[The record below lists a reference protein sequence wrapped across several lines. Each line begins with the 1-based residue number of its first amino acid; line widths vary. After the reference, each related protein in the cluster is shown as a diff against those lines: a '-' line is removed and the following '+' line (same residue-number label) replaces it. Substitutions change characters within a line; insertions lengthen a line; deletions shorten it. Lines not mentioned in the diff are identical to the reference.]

1 MQSIMVDRTK
11 LAYSPAPLPPS
22 EAERIAILEHLGLLD
37 TPPERE
43 FDTIVKMASHLLGCK
58 IALVSLVDRD
68 RQWFKAKT
76 GLDVPQTPREVAFCA
91 HAVAANDALV
101 VPDAKADKR
110 FAQNPLVTGAPGV
123 RFYAGVPLRA
133 AQKEGEALPMGT
145 LCVIDDKPRSFGPKE
160 LELLNDLGQLAEAL
174 METRCATADALRLAE
189 ERGEALRKL
198 DRTNR
203 KLRQAERMANVGSWR
218 LRLDDNQ
225 AEWSEQTYAI
235 HGVPVGDGTP
245 LATAMEFYPMA
256 SRKIIEAALHR
267 SISTGAPFDFESD
280 FLTAQGQMRR
290 VRSMAELELE
300 EGKPVALI
308 GVLHDITERYQMEQ
322 ALRRTANTDALTGL
336 ASRGHFNHHLDE
348 RLAQPS
354 RRDEPLALLLIDLDN
369 FKTVNDRFGHA
380 AGDDLLR
387 LMASRMQAPWLQ
399 GSFAARLGGDEFVLM
414 VSDTKLLADLPGLMQ
429 RLLQDLRHTVSNTVE
444 SVHVSATIGACW
456 LDEEDESRSD
466 LLHRA
471 DTALY
476 EAKRVQRG
484 TAKIDGLGRL
494 IMPKAIRLSA

>member
-1 MQSIMVDRTK
+1 M
-11 LAYSPAPLPPS
+11 
-22 EAERIAILEHLGLLD
+22 AILEHLGLLD

-43 FDTIVKMASHLLGCK
+43 FDTIVRMASHLLGCK
-58 IALVSLVDRD
+58 IALVSLVDKD

-76 GLDVPQTPREVAFCA
+76 GLDVSQTPREVAFCA

-101 VPDAKADKR
+101 VPDATADER
-110 FAQNPLVTGAPGV
+110 FARNPLVTGAPGV

-133 AQKEGEALPMGT
+133 GQNEGEAQPMGT
-145 LCVIDDKPRSFGPKE
+145 LCVIDDKPRSFGAQE
-160 LELLNDLGQLAEAL
+160 LELLNELAELAEAL
-174 METRCATADALRLAE
+174 MEARATTADALRLAD
-189 ERGEALRKL
+189 ERGHALRKL
-198 DRTNR
+198 DQSNR

-218 LRLDDNQ
+218 LTLDDNR

-245 LATAMEFYPMA
+245 LAEAMEFFPLA
-256 SRKIIEAALHR
+256 SRTIIEAAMHR

-280 FLTAQGQMRR
+280 FINAQGQLRR
-290 VRSMAELELE
+290 VRSMAELELAD
-300 EGKPVALI
+300 GKPVALI
-308 GVLHDITERYQMEQ
+308 GVFQDVTERYQMEQ

-348 RLAQPS
+348 KLLRASQ
-354 RRDEPLALLLIDLDN
+354 DERAGDQDPMALLLIDLDN
-369 FKTVNDRFGHA
+369 FKAVNDRCGHP

-387 LMASRMQAPWLQ
+387 LMASRLQASYLE

-414 VSDTKLLADLPGLMQ
+414 VSDRTLLADLPGLMQ
-429 RLLQDLRHTVSNTVE
+429 RLLQDLRHTVSNAVE

-456 LDEEDESRSD
+456 LETGDENRSD

-484 TAKIDGLGRL
+484 TAKIDGLARL

>member
-1 MQSIMVDRTK
+1 MVDRTS
-11 LAYSPAPLPPS
+11 LGYSPAPLPPT
-22 EAERIAILEHLGLLD
+22 EAERMAILEHLGLLD

-43 FDTIVKMASHLLGCK
+43 FDTIVRMASHLLGCK

-76 GLDVPQTPREVAFCA
+76 GLEVSQTPREVAFCA

-101 VPDAKADKR
+101 VPDATVDER
-110 FAQNPLVTGAPGV
+110 FAQNPLVTGAPNV

-133 AQKEGEALPMGT
+133 GQAEGEALPMGT
-145 LCVIDDKPRSFGPKE
+145 LCVIDDQPRDFGPEE
-160 LELLNDLGQLAEAL
+160 LELLGELGELAEAL
-174 METRCATADALRLAE
+174 MDARAATADALRLAE

-198 DRTNR
+198 DQTNR

-218 LRLDDNQ
+218 LRLHDNQ
-225 AEWSEQTYAI
+225 TEWSEQTYAI

-245 LATAMEFYPMA
+245 LTEAMEFYPMA
-256 SRKIIEAALHR
+256 SRTIIEAAINR
-267 SISTGAPFDFESD
+267 TIRTGEPFDFESD
-280 FLTAQGQMRR
+280 FITAQGQLRR
-290 VRSMAELELE
+290 VRSMAELELKD
-300 EGKPVALI
+300 GQPSALI
-308 GVLHDITERYQMEQ
+308 GVFQDITERYQMEQ

-348 RLAQPS
+348 RLAQITD
-354 RRDEPLALLLIDLDN
+354 RDAPMALLLIDLDN
-369 FKTVNDRFGHA
+369 FKAVNDRCGHP

-387 LMASRMQAPWLQ
+387 LMASRLQASYLE

-414 VSDTKLLADLPGLMQ
+414 VSDRLLLADLPGLMQ
-429 RLLQDLRHTVSNTVE
+429 RLLQDLRHTVSNAIE

-456 LDEEDESRSD
+456 LEAGDENRSD

-471 DTALY
+471 DAALY

>member
-1 MQSIMVDRTK
+1 MQSIMVDRTN
-11 LAYSPAPLPPS
+11 LGYSPAPLPPS

-76 GLDVPQTPREVAFCA
+76 GLEVPQTPREVAFCA

-133 AQKEGEALPMGT
+133 AQKKGEPLPMGT

-160 LELLNDLGQLAEAL
+160 LELLNELGQLAEAL
-174 METRCATADALRLAE
+174 METRSATADALRLAE

-235 HGVPVGDGTP
+235 HGVPVGDGAP
-245 LATAMEFYPMA
+245 LATAMEFYPLA
-256 SRKIIEAALHR
+256 SRKIIETALHR

-280 FLTAQGQMRR
+280 FITAQGQLRR

-300 EGKPVALI
+300 DGKPVALI

-348 RLAQPS
+348 RLAQTA
-354 RRDEPLALLLIDLDN
+354 RHDEPLALLLIDLDN

-387 LMASRMQAPWLQ
+387 LMASRMQAPWLE

-414 VSDTKLLADLPGLMQ
+414 ISDIKLLADLPGLMQ
-429 RLLQDLRHTVSNTVE
+429 RLLQDLRHTVSDAVE

-456 LDEEDESRSD
+456 LDEDDESRSD

>member
-1 MQSIMVDRTK
+1 MVDHKKSGYT
-11 LAYSPAPLPPS
+11 PALLPPA
-22 EAERIAILEHLGLLD
+22 EAERMAILERLGLLD

-68 RQWFKAKT
+68 RQWFKAKV
-76 GLDVPQTPREVAFCA
+76 GLEVAQTPREVAFCA

-101 VPDAKADKR
+101 VPDATVDER
-110 FAQNPLVTGAPGV
+110 FAGNPLVTGAPGV

-133 AQKEGEALPMGT
+133 GQEDGEPMPMGT
-145 LCVIDDKPRSFGPKE
+145 LCVIDDQPRHFGPKE
-160 LELLNDLGQLAEAL
+160 LELLGELGQLVEAM
-174 METRCATADALRLAE
+174 METRSATADALRLAE
-189 ERGEALRKL
+189 ERGQALRKL
-198 DRTNR
+198 DQTNR

-218 LRLDDNQ
+218 LRLDDNR

-245 LATAMEFYPMA
+245 LETAMEFYPMA
-256 SRKIIEAALHR
+256 SRKIIEAAMNR
-267 SISTGAPFDFESD
+267 TIKSGAPFDFESD

-300 EGKPVALI
+300 DGKPVALI
-308 GVLHDITERYQMEQ
+308 GVFQDITERYQMEQ

-336 ASRGHFNHHLDE
+336 ANRGHFNHHLDE
-348 RLAQPS
+348 RLAQTTGHDDPM
-354 RRDEPLALLLIDLDN
+354 ALLLIDLDN
-369 FKTVNDRFGHA
+369 FKAVNDRFGHP

-387 LMASRMQAPWLQ
+387 LMASRLQASYLE

-414 VSDTKLLADLPGLMQ
+414 VSDRPLLADLPRVMQ
-429 RLLQDLRHTVSNTVE
+429 RLLQDLRHTVSNAVE

-456 LDEEDESRSD
+456 LDAEDESRSD

-471 DTALY
+471 DAALY

-484 TAKIDGLGRL
+484 TGKIDGLGRL